1 MGNPE
6 RAVAFVPRCTSD
18 EGSRAAHCTKHR
30 MRRRM
35 SAATHDVL
43 FGAREARGI
52 VGALVSANGRS
63 RSMARALASGRNV
76 GFFAGR

>member
-1 MGNPE
+1 
-6 RAVAFVPRCTSD
+6 
-18 EGSRAAHCTKHR
+18 
-30 MRRRM
+30 M

-76 GFFAGR
+76 GFFAGRYLCRDDTHSVTLSP

>member
-1 MGNPE
+1 
-6 RAVAFVPRCTSD
+6 
-18 EGSRAAHCTKHR
+18 
-30 MRRRM
+30 M

-52 VGALVSANGRS
+52 VSALVSANGRS